1 MGNMDIDNKVLKV
14 KNVVNERLLFKDTF
28 KPVVKVGNIIK
39 LVQELFPREK
49 DKDFNIIV
57 QESYIQLL
65 IDKRVSPI
73 KARQSWVVAS
83 GGNFEGYLRNHINE
97 VLNPYGIIAIKG
109 DKLKKLAK
117 RSKKIKE
124 IVKFLTLPAKRK
136 CTQQSVDVWPDND
149 ILVLATI
156 DKITWRIIASIS
168 AKTSSHSRNTSVLFW
183 AIVVRELGVKYFL
196 ATQDRDEQFIKKCT
210 SNKVNQER
218 KLFEAYCDGVFTSNP
233 NAAYC
238 SQVKSLILRNDGT
251 SELTNELL
259 DLKEAE
265 LNSSV
270 AMYVRSHD
278 IEAY

>member
-1 MGNMDIDNKVLKV
+1 MNIDSKVLKV
-14 KNVVNERLLFKDTF
+14 KSVVNQTLLFKDTL

-39 LVQELFPREK
+39 LVQELFPKEK

-65 IDKRVSPI
+65 IDKGVSPI

-97 VLNPYGIIAIKG
+97 VLNPHGIIAIKG

-117 RSKKIKE
+117 KSKKIKE

-156 DKITWRIIASIS
+156 DKTTWRIIASIS

-183 AIVVRELGVKYFL
+183 AIVVRGLGIKYFL
-196 ATQDRDEQFIKKCT
+196 ATQDRDEQFVKKCT

-238 SQVKSLILRNDGT
+238 SQVKSLILRSNGS
-251 SELTNELL
+251 SELTDKLL
-259 DLKEAE
+259 NLKETE
-265 LNSSV
+265 LNSSTSTLV
-270 AMYVRSHD
+270 SSQD
-278 IEAY
+278 IETY